1 MTKRLYRSTQSR
13 VIAGVCGGIGEYFDI
28 DPVLIRIGAVILTFA
43 HGIGLIAYVVAWI
56 AMPKLRPETVVEP
69 QPKPEPSP
77 LRKYLP
83 GLFLIGLGL
92 IFLLDRIFWWFRWSL
107 VWPSLL
113 ILVGLAVLFSSIK
126 RSQETGGMRESVES

>member
-28 DPVLIRIGAVILTFA
+28 DPVLIRIGAVILAFA

-56 AMPKLRPETVVEP
+56 AMPKLRPEMVVEP
-69 QPKPEPSP
+69 PPKPEPSP

-92 IFLLDRIFWWFRWSL
+92 IFLLDRMFWWFRWSL

-113 ILVGLAVLFSSIK
+113 ILVGLAVLISSIK